1 MYESPGKYLVQLN
14 VSTDKGCK
22 SSDSSMITIF
32 DLPEINLS
40 MNSHVCLGEVV
51 NFNSSFTNNRDTIV
65 EWLWDFGDGYISNIS
80 NPIHTYL
87 FVDSF
92 DIKLSVASKNSCKS
106 DTTIISAINVIN
118 NQVCRIHKH

>member
-1 MYESPGKYLVQLN
+1 MYESPGTYLVQLN

-32 DLPEINLS
+32 DLPDINLS

-65 EWLWDFGDGYISNIS
+65 EWL
-80 NPIHTYL
+80 
-87 FVDSF
+87 
-92 DIKLSVASKNSCKS
+92 
-106 DTTIISAINVIN
+106 
-118 NQVCRIHKH
+118 